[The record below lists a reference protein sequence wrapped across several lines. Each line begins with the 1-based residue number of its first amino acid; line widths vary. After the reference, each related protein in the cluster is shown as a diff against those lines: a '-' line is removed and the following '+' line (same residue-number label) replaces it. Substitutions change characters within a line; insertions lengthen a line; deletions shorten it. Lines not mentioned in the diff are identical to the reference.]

1 MAVSYGFLTIGN
13 RLVRCHWKEN
23 ERQSFPSGN
32 WYCVDREEHLEEGNT
47 FCDIGRLKG

>member
-1 MAVSYGFLTIGN
+1 MVSWLSVIVWYAATGKKMKGSLFF
-13 RLVRCHWKEN
+13 H
-23 ERQSFPSGN
+23 GN